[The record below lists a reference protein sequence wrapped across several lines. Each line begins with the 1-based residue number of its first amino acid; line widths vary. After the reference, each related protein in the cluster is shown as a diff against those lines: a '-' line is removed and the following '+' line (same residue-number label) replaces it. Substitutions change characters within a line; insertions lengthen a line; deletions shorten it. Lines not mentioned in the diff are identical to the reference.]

1 MKYFEILIT
10 SQAEVDASEIS
21 DSYENALPGLGERF
35 LNNYFE
41 TLQRI
46 ERNAQYCF
54 NVEEGYRRAHI
65 NRFPFNVYFSIKGN
79 KAIILAVLHQHRDP
93 EEWQKRIGL

>member
-41 TLQRI
+41 TL
-46 ERNAQYCF
+46 
-54 NVEEGYRRAHI
+54 
-65 NRFPFNVYFSIKGN
+65 
-79 KAIILAVLHQHRDP
+79 
-93 EEWQKRIGL
+93 